1 MVYLQIE
8 GDRIPVGNFSFIYDY
23 TKNEGKRQ
31 TTRLG

>member
-23 TKNEGKRQ
+23 TKMKNF
-31 TTRLG
+31 L